1 MNNLTIA
8 GNVGRDSELKQ
19 IQTNSGAQSVLSF
32 AVAVKSMKKDS
43 QGNYITQWFDC
54 SLWGQRADTLVNYI
68 KKGSSVTV
76 CGSVELEQYT
86 AKDGS
91 AGAKMKV
98 NAQNVTLQ
106 GSPSTQPQ
114 QQPQAQPVSQPA
126 QMNSF
131 QQPPAPPANYQNA
144 MPAPAYAGVPPI
156 YFDDDIPFA
165 PIALHCQRLLHC
177 M

>member
-1 MNNLTIA
+1 MPFALNIYKGKKMNNLTIA

-19 IQTNSGAQSVLSF
+19 IQTNSGMQSVLSF

-54 SLWGQRADTLVNYI
+54 SLWGQRADTLFNYI

-98 NAQNVTLQ
+98 NAHNVTLQ
-106 GSPSTQPQ
+106 GSPSAQAQQPHAQQQAPQ
-114 QQPQAQPVSQPA
+114 QQAPA
-126 QMNSF
+126 RQS
-131 QQPPAPPANYQNA
+131 PPANYAGQ
-144 MPAPAYAGVPPI
+144 MPQQRPPMEPPI
-156 YFDDDIPFA
+156 DFDDDIPF
-165 PIALHCQRLLHC
+165 
-177 M
+177 